1 MKETLRRGFAKM
13 RGFAGAFLLMEEPLF
28 RKSDALSPSAPVK
41 GQSGRTKWQD
51 KRQDKRQEEQKE
63 EQKEERRRSRIG
75 IRPLPREGREL

>member
-51 KRQDKRQEEQKE
+51 KRQEEQKE

-75 IRPLPREGREL
+75 IRPLPRAGREL